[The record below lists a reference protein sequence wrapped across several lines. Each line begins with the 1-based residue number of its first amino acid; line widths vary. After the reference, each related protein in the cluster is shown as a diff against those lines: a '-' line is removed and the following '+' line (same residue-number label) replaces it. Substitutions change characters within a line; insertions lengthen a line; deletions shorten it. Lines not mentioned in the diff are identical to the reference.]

1 MALRLSGRFKVSRA
15 MLSLSCRTR
24 VVKFIEFVSRV
35 NRLQSSATS
44 SAHYPEACGSGS
56 PRRSL
61 SKSPIQFPLED
72 FPPARPEQTGI
83 LQDRQERNRNGG
95 NRNCTRPLFFLS
107 LAWDGY
113 VGARRP
119 RGV

>member
-15 MLSLSCRTR
+15 MPSLSCKIR
-24 VVKFIEFVSRV
+24 VVKFIEVVSRA
-35 NRLQSSATS
+35 NRLQSTATS

-61 SKSPIQFPLED
+61 SRSPTQLPLED
-72 FPPARPEQTGI
+72 FRRAHPEQTGI
-83 LQDRQERNRNGG
+83 LQDRQERNQSGG
-95 NRNCTRPLFFLS
+95 NRNCTRPVLFLS
-107 LAWDGY
+107 PAWDGY
-113 VGARRP
+113 VSARRL